1 MKYKK
6 HEIFSS
12 SCFRPFVLSW
22 LILLSLFQLNRTVF
36 GHQEVIRLP
45 KNRIHAAI
53 CKQPIVNARTNRI
66 LVRGMILPGA
76 LQYRMTIKRTTG
88 AVIRVN
94 HTNIIEISAIYKATL
109 S

>member
-1 MKYKK
+1 M
-6 HEIFSS
+6 
-12 SCFRPFVLSW
+12 LSW
-22 LILLSLFQLNRTVF
+22 LIVLSLFQLNRTVF
-36 GHQEVIRLP
+36 DHQEVIRLL

-53 CKQPIVNARTNRI
+53 CKQAIENARTNRI

-76 LQYRMTIKRTTG
+76 PQYRMTKKRTTG

-94 HTNIIEISAIYKATL
+94 HKNIIEISAIYKATL

>member
-1 MKYKK
+1 M
-6 HEIFSS
+6 
-12 SCFRPFVLSW
+12 LSW
-22 LILLSLFQLNRTVF
+22 LNLLSLFQLKRTVF
-36 GHQEVIRLP
+36 GDQEVIRLP

-53 CKQPIVNARTNRI
+53 CKQAIVNARTNRI

-76 LQYRMTIKRTTG
+76 AQYRMTIKRTTG

-94 HTNIIEISAIYKATL
+94 HKNIIEISAIYKATL